1 MAAQNFCTFCGEPRT
16 DLRAG
21 FCAKCGRSFAV
32 GPQPAVGTATLG
44 GPASLV
50 GAFAPAGALAN
61 ARKRP
66 LWTVFLLTAGTL
78 SIYFFVHLGL
88 MWSEMKRARSD
99 PSMNPVGHAFAQFV
113 PIYGWFRFHAH
124 VRTLNEMLE
133 ESGSAQRVAAGW
145 ATAVYIGISTFAVI
159 AGSEATPDWL
169 ILPAYAAYGGFA
181 AWRQQGLNAYY
192 DQVSQGTIPERVH
205 GFEWVV
211 LVLGCLLLILVVLGL
226 TLPTP

>member
-145 ATAVYIGISTFAVI
+145 ATAVYIGISAFAVI
-159 AGSEATPDWL
+159 AGSEATADWL
-169 ILPAYAAYGGFA
+169 ILPSYAAYGGFA
-181 AWRQQGLNAYY
+181 AWRQQALNTYY

-211 LVLGCLLLILVVLGL
+211 MVIGCLILILVVLGL
-226 TLPTP
+226 TLPTR